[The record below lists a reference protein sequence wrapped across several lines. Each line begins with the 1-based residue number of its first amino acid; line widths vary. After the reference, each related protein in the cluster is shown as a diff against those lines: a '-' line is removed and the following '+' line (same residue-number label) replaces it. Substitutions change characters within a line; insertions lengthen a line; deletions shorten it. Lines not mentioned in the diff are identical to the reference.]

1 LYYCSDLWEKSTVV
15 SWAKRFT
22 TWLDQFLKSPQ
33 MPIASVELMS
43 KDELSELIQL
53 ESGKLI
59 AGHLEK
65 TVIELFDQQAHN
77 RLSSIALSDG
87 NHSMTYEELR
97 VRSCQ
102 IAFCLLERG
111 ITVGSRVAVLMD
123 RSFDSIAT
131 LLGIWKAG
139 GVYLPLDPSYPKG
152 RLKYFIQDAQPLAL
166 ICTKEL
172 IGTID
177 FPTERTLVLEPQ
189 TKLSCRENLEEIAFP
204 RVGLEDQAYLLY
216 TSGSTG
222 EPKGVQMPHRTLANL
237 IGWQKTQERL
247 SSAAKTLQF
256 APRCFDVSLQEIA
269 STLTVGGTLVL
280 IDGSQR
286 LDPHAL
292 VDFIET
298 NHIERVFLPYVMID
312 ALVAVASPRQLTR
325 LRDIVSAGESLRLS
339 SRLRDFLSTH
349 PDCILHNHYGPTET
363 HVVTESM
370 IQLDSFD
377 LASEAHI
384 GRPLPNCTC
393 VILDENRKRVHRGAI
408 GELFISGACL
418 ATGYANKPQM
428 TTERFTIRN
437 DLGGFDST
445 WYRTGDLARWRY
457 DGNLDFLGRG
467 DHQVKL
473 RGFRIELGEI
483 ESNLASHP
491 AIAQSVVIL
500 REDRPGDKR
509 LVAYYTAS
517 GEILPSIAQ
526 LREHLE
532 TSLPEYMIPSA
543 FVHLDALPLTPSGK
557 IDRRGLPAPDLNDI
571 DAQDKYTP
579 ARNGIEEQLVEI
591 WQEILGMERI
601 GVHDNFFAL
610 GGHSLLAV
618 RLFNTINQRFQKNLP
633 LSLVFQRGS
642 IAQLALSLE
651 ETSDES
657 TIARIIN
664 LRRGDS
670 GPTLIVMP
678 GLNGQLLYA
687 LKLVERLER
696 RFDICGLEPNLS
708 SEYLE
713 TYSDFRRLAN
723 EYLKI
728 ILKHQPSGPYNFVG
742 YSYGGILGYEIAC
755 QLQDLG
761 HRVDFVGVIDTGPDS
776 ESSSKD
782 FHSIANH
789 WMKVAGNLPSWIKA
803 NCGPENLQETIKKGS
818 RRLRYWTRRYI
829 TRGKTEY
836 RFEDEFGNRRS
847 HDDRREIL
855 GRIFQSFNGY
865 QPESYAGR
873 VTLFRASVR
882 PLLHSLSPDLG
893 WSSVAQEVVVYRIP
907 GDHNT
912 ILESAGID
920 LISDLI
926 SSSEDFFKDA

>member
-1 LYYCSDLWEKSTVV
+1 
-15 SWAKRFT
+15 
-22 TWLDQFLKSPQ
+22 
-33 MPIASVELMS
+33 
-43 KDELSELIQL
+43 
-53 ESGKLI
+53 
-59 AGHLEK
+59 
-65 TVIELFDQQAHN
+65 
-77 RLSSIALSDG
+77 
-87 NHSMTYEELR
+87 
-97 VRSCQ
+97 
-102 IAFCLLERG
+102 
-111 ITVGSRVAVLMD
+111 
-123 RSFDSIAT
+123 
-131 LLGIWKAG
+131 
-139 GVYLPLDPSYPKG
+139 
-152 RLKYFIQDAQPLAL
+152 
-166 ICTKEL
+166 
-172 IGTID
+172 
-177 FPTERTLVLEPQ
+177 
-189 TKLSCRENLEEIAFP
+189 
-204 RVGLEDQAYLLY
+204 
-216 TSGSTG
+216 
-222 EPKGVQMPHRTLANL
+222 
-237 IGWQKTQERL
+237 
-247 SSAAKTLQF
+247 
-256 APRCFDVSLQEIA
+256 
-269 STLTVGGTLVL
+269 
-280 IDGSQR
+280 
-286 LDPHAL
+286 
-292 VDFIET
+292 
-298 NHIERVFLPYVMID
+298 
-312 ALVAVASPRQLTR
+312 
-325 LRDIVSAGESLRLS
+325 
-339 SRLRDFLSTH
+339 
-349 PDCILHNHYGPTET
+349 
-363 HVVTESM
+363 
-370 IQLDSFD
+370 
-377 LASEAHI
+377 
-384 GRPLPNCTC
+384 
-393 VILDENRKRVHRGAI
+393 
-408 GELFISGACL
+408 
-418 ATGYANKPQM
+418 
-428 TTERFTIRN
+428 
-437 DLGGFDST
+437 
-445 WYRTGDLARWRY
+445 
-457 DGNLDFLGRG
+457 
-467 DHQVKL
+467 
-473 RGFRIELGEI
+473 
-483 ESNLASHP
+483 
-491 AIAQSVVIL
+491 
-500 REDRPGDKR
+500 
-509 LVAYYTAS
+509 
-517 GEILPSIAQ
+517 
-526 LREHLE
+526 
-532 TSLPEYMIPSA
+532 
-543 FVHLDALPLTPSGK
+543 
-557 IDRRGLPAPDLNDI
+557 LPAPDLNDI

-670 GPTLIVMP
+670 GPKLIVMP